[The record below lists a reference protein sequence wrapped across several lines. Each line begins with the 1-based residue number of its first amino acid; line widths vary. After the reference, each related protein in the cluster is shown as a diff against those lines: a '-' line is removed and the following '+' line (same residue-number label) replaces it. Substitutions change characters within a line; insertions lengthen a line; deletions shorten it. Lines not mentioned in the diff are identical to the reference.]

1 MHRVLVVGCEQEISS
16 FNPLPSQYSDFSI
29 LRGAPLFDAHA
40 TADSCIRGVLDVLG
54 TRKDMELVPAYG
66 ASACSAGPL
75 SAEGFNRIRDEL
87 LAAVAG
93 NARGLTAVYA
103 SLHGAMGALNE
114 ADPEG
119 ALLEGI
125 REIVGPHVPIVISL
139 DLHGLLTGRMLR
151 NCDAITVFHTY
162 PHNDFTST
170 GHRAARLL
178 ARILDD
184 GARPVM
190 ARVFMPALVRGPE
203 LLTASGIYGRIIDR
217 AKAMEEE
224 GEALSAAVLIG
235 NPFTDAPE
243 LGSQSLVVTDA
254 DPAKARQL
262 AAELAD
268 LFWRHHQRMVA
279 DLDEPDAA
287 IADAMARPGPLTFT
301 DAADAPSSGASG
313 DSNVILAKLVAAG
326 YRDQAL
332 IPIVDAP
339 AAKRAHEAGIGA
351 RLSLSLGGTI
361 DAERFPPIEI
371 EVEIERLGDGEFIYE
386 VSGLPAQAGPTAV
399 LRHNGI
405 RIIVLSRAVFLM
417 DRAVFLA
424 HGLDPEKAH
433 IVAVKSPG
441 AVQRYFTFTRKNYVL
456 DIPGS
461 TSANLKSLGHKVCPR
476 PIFPLDPDV
485 SFHPSVEIFPSEA
498 GARQARRDAP

>member
-29 LRGAPLFDAHA
+29 LRGAPLFAAHA
-40 TADSCIRGVLDVLG
+40 TADSCIRGVLDELG
-54 TRKDMELVPAYG
+54 ARKDIELVPAYG

-119 ALLEGI
+119 ALLKGI

-139 DLHGLLTGRMLR
+139 DLHGLLTARMLR

-170 GHRAARLL
+170 GRRAARLL

-217 AKAMEEE
+217 AKAMEED
-224 GEALSAAVLIG
+224 GEALSAAVL
-235 NPFTDAPE
+235 
-243 LGSQSLVVTDA
+243 
-254 DPAKARQL
+254 
-262 AAELAD
+262 
-268 LFWRHHQRMVA
+268 
-279 DLDEPDAA
+279 
-287 IADAMARPGPLTFT
+287 
-301 DAADAPSSGASG
+301 
-313 DSNVILAKLVAAG
+313 
-326 YRDQAL
+326 
-332 IPIVDAP
+332 
-339 AAKRAHEAGIGA
+339 
-351 RLSLSLGGTI
+351 
-361 DAERFPPIEI
+361 
-371 EVEIERLGDGEFIYE
+371 
-386 VSGLPAQAGPTAV
+386 
-399 LRHNGI
+399 
-405 RIIVLSRAVFLM
+405 
-417 DRAVFLA
+417 
-424 HGLDPEKAH
+424 
-433 IVAVKSPG
+433 
-441 AVQRYFTFTRKNYVL
+441 
-456 DIPGS
+456 
-461 TSANLKSLGHKVCPR
+461 
-476 PIFPLDPDV
+476 
-485 SFHPSVEIFPSEA
+485 
-498 GARQARRDAP
+498 